1 MQLGGSYHSAN
12 NGLGNERSGQIPS
25 VFRDWQNLSLDEKWS
40 WGKIKE
46 ESMVASRFL
55 AGELFRAAA
64 LNACGYLS
72 LLGGGK

>member
-1 MQLGGSYHSAN
+1 M
-12 NGLGNERSGQIPS
+12 
-25 VFRDWQNLSLDEKWS
+25 SLDEKWS

-64 LNACGYLS
+64 LNACEYLS
-72 LLGGGK
+72 LLGGEITPTQNKKKSTTGRAIARSPWG